1 VEIWNVVFVQFNRE
15 PDRSLRHLPNKHIDT
30 GLGFERLVSILQDK
44 TSNYDTD
51 IFSTLF
57 DKIQEIT
64 GARTYQGKF
73 GAEDD
78 GVDTAYRVV
87 ADHVRTCTIA
97 ISDGVVPGSVGRG
110 YVVRRI
116 LRHGVRYA
124 RRYLDADIGCFFSK
138 IVPTVVEQAVW
149 AHLP

>member
-1 VEIWNVVFVQFNRE
+1 VDPALKVHYDRVGGRNAAHLVNQDDPNVVEIWNVVFVQFNRE

-78 GVDTAYRVV
+78 GV
-87 ADHVRTCTIA
+87 HI
-97 ISDGVVPGSVGRG
+97 PGCCRPCPHL
-110 YVVRRI
+110 YNCNIRR
-116 LRHGVRYA
+116 RCA
-124 RRYLDADIGCFFSK
+124 
-138 IVPTVVEQAVW
+138 W
-149 AHLP
+149 